1 MRSNQ
6 PAKSP
11 SGPLLDM
18 SKNLRLAQEFVGDR
32 DYQAFHDDP
41 RTLYAVIRCLEI
53 VSEASRRLPDALK
66 ARHPEIPWRDIAA
79 AGNIYRHQ
87 YEDVL
92 EQRVWQ
98 TLQHHLLPLLR
109 AVEDELSGMPDL

>member
-1 MRSNQ
+1 MTTG
-6 PAKSP
+6 AP
-11 SGPLLDM
+11 ST
-18 SKNLRLAQEFVGDR
+18 RLS
-32 DYQAFHDDP
+32 
-41 RTLYAVIRCLEI
+41 RCLEI
-53 VSEASRRLPDALK
+53 VSEASRRLPDELK

-98 TLQHHLLPLLR
+98 TLQHHLAPLLH
-109 AVEDELSGMPDL
+109 AVEMSCLGCPTRSDQDGKAAPPNR

>member
-1 MRSNQ
+1 MRS
-6 PAKSP
+6 KSP
-11 SGPLLDM
+11 RGPLLDIAE
-18 SKNLRLAQEFVGDR
+18 NLHLAQEFVGDR
-32 DYQAFHDDP
+32 DYQAFYDER

-53 VSEASRRLPDALK
+53 VSEASRRLPNTLK

-92 EQRVWQ
+92 EQRVWRTVQ
-98 TLQHHLLPLLR
+98 DHLEPLLHV
-109 AVEDELSGMPDL
+109 VEDELSRLPDR

>member
-1 MRSNQ
+1 MRSR
-6 PAKSP
+6 SP
-11 SGPLLDM
+11 RGPLLDM
-18 SKNLRLAQEFVGDR
+18 AENLHLALEFVGDR
-32 DYQAFHDDP
+32 DYQAFHDDR

-53 VSEASRRLPDALK
+53 VSEASRRLPDELK

-98 TLQHHLLPLLR
+98 TLQHHLAPLLH
-109 AVEDELSGMPDL
+109 AVEDELSRLPDP

>member
-1 MRSNQ
+1 MRS
-6 PAKSP
+6 KSP
-11 SGPLLDM
+11 RGPLLDIAE
-18 SKNLRLAQEFVGDR
+18 NLHLAQEFVGDR
-32 DYQAFHDDP
+32 DYQAFYDDR

-53 VSEASRRLPDALK
+53 VSEASRRLPNALK
-66 ARHPEIPWRDIAA
+66 VRHPEIPWRDIAA

-98 TLQHHLLPLLR
+98 TVQHHLEPLLR
-109 AVEDELSGMPDL
+109 VVEEELSRLPEL